1 MSLEQDREEDPIVY
15 TLRIMT
21 ETLGKANELAACFGQ
36 AERRL
41 DRIADT

>member
-1 MSLEQDREEDPIVY
+1 
-15 TLRIMT
+15 MT

-41 DRIADT
+41 DRIAEYLNADGKWGLRDVL